1 MDDTL
6 SFYANKRCVDPGG
19 NGRQRAERRNLTWIF
34 WGPHMAADRSQ
45 LGRRYTCFSCGC
57 KFYDLN
63 RPEAICPRCGK
74 DQIDDPSPDPRVA
87 AMAASKKAKAAAA
100 ANPAPAEPSEP
111 DLDTDVAEDDD
122 LNIDLDDDEPIG
134 DVDDEEA

>member
-1 MDDTL
+1 
-6 SFYANKRCVDPGG
+6 
-19 NGRQRAERRNLTWIF
+19 
-34 WGPHMAADRSQ
+34 MAADRSQ
-45 LGRRYTCFSCGC
+45 LGRRYSCFSCGC

-100 ANPAPAEPSEP
+100 AAAAAVQNEESEADAIAEEI
-111 DLDTDVAEDDD
+111 DDIEALD
-122 LNIDLDDDEPIG
+122 IDGDEPIELS
-134 DVDDEEA
+134 DEE